1 MEVSMDSRKFVLQ
14 KAGIIALGQAICVAA
29 MIGVFALL
37 GQFDMTVLWGGIV
50 GGVLATFNF
59 LFMGIGAM
67 IAADKAM
74 EDNVAGGNATV
85 RMSYILR
92 LAVLALVL
100 FAFAKSGICNVFALV
115 IPLVFTRPILTVTEF
130 FRKPGEKKL

>member
-1 MEVSMDSRKFVLQ
+1 
-14 KAGIIALGQAICVAA
+14 
-29 MIGVFALL
+29 
-37 GQFDMTVLWGGIV
+37 
-50 GGVLATFNF
+50 
-59 LFMGIGAM
+59 MGIGAM

-130 FRKPGEKKL
+130 FRKPGEKKA